1 MAPSSTIYL
10 KHSEAR
16 GEEQPKGSPLG
27 LLFRRLFG
35 SRRNGAASA
44 MESAATAGP
53 ASFSGASSP
62 NGTKPRVLVV
72 DDDPVILKTM
82 GTKLARAGFEVL
94 TSLDGPEAMG
104 LVRTERPDVVV
115 LDIFFPPDVAHGGGA
130 GWDGFSIM
138 QWLQRLEGNAGLP
151 FIVITGSGDA
161 EIHGQARELGACS
174 VFQKPIDHNRLIA
187 SIHQALQARFACD
200 PAKVAVPA

>member
-10 KHSEAR
+10 KHSEVN
-16 GEEQPKGSPLG
+16 GEEQRKSSPFG

-44 MESAATAGP
+44 MESAAAAGP

-115 LDIFFPPDVAHGGGA
+115 LDIFFPPDVAHGGGP

-151 FIVITGSGDA
+151 FIVITGSGD
-161 EIHGQARELGACS
+161 EQVRGQ
-174 VFQKPIDHNRLIA
+174 
-187 SIHQALQARFACD
+187 
-200 PAKVAVPA
+200 